1 MSITFN
7 GVSSNSVNV
16 IVERVPNRHV
26 PTRKFNPISIA
37 GRNGDVLITDE
48 SFPNVTQRYEVYL
61 SKDTYNLPTLSKA
74 CAGWLCS
81 PKGYARLEDS
91 FDASVYRE
99 AYLSEGF
106 DIESMLN
113 QFGRA
118 TIAFSCKPQKFLKT
132 GETAVSITSGDT
144 LTNST
149 AFDAKPLIHIN
160 TAQDGSIDI
169 DGVSITCSAG
179 EYYIDCDSQNA
190 YFNNAN
196 MNTYISCSEFP
207 VLAAN
212 STCTVTMT
220 DIDTCTITPRWW
232 VL

>member
-1 MSITFN
+1 MSITWN
-7 GVSSNSVNV
+7 EISSDSIGVT
-16 IVERVPNRHV
+16 VERVPTRYI

-61 SKDTYNLPTLSKA
+61 SEDASDLPTLTTA
-74 CAGWLCS
+74 CSGWLCA
-81 PKGYARLEDS
+81 PTGYARLEDS
-91 FDASVYRE
+91 FDSTVYRE

-106 DIESMLN
+106 DVENMLN

-149 AFDAKPLIHIN
+149 AFDAKPLIYIS
-160 TAQDGSIDI
+160 TAQDGTIDI

-190 YFNNAN
+190 YLDSTN

-212 STCTVTMT
+212 STCTITLT